1 MVKVKYKKRYRRKKI
16 KKKKKLR
23 ISRRAIKAIFILCI
37 LGGIVWFLFFSSFF
51 QVKSIEIY
59 GQNPEIKKQLHQII
73 EKHIETQKILFLPT
87 KTIFLLSTN
96 KLTHLLQEQF
106 PEISSIQIHKKYPQ
120 GIVVRYKPRTPF
132 VNFCHHNQCFL
143 MDKQGVIFKSGKNKD
158 LVTVIDNQID
168 EIQLGNTPLTSKNK
182 DLLWELIEEISSKIN
197 YSIKEIYLKGDTIEV
212 VMNEGWKAIFDLNK
226 DISYQTNILALFLEN
241 QLQED
246 KELEYI
252 DLRFDKIFYKFK

>member
-1 MVKVKYKKRYRRKKI
+1 
-16 KKKKKLR
+16 
-23 ISRRAIKAIFILCI
+23 
-37 LGGIVWFLFFSSFF
+37 
-51 QVKSIEIY
+51 
-59 GQNPEIKKQLHQII
+59 
-73 EKHIETQKILFLPT
+73 
-87 KTIFLLSTN
+87 
-96 KLTHLLQEQF
+96 
-106 PEISSIQIHKKYPQ
+106 
-120 GIVVRYKPRTPF
+120 
-132 VNFCHHNQCFL
+132 

-197 YSIKEIYLKGDTIEV
+197 YSIKEIYLKGDTIKV